1 MQAVILAGGKGTRLQ
16 SLLKGKPKCLAPIG
30 QKTILEHQIIEITK
44 SNIQNIL
51 IICCYES
58 QQVINHINQI
68 KDNYKSLNISVFV
81 EDYPGG
87 TGGALAAALNKLN
100 KDFLLIMG
108 DLFISLNLP
117 KIYNFGRKC
126 DSDALLVCKY
136 TDHPEDSDLIGLMAN
151 NYVKNFFLRDEN
163 RNQIMHNKIPPI
175 GNSGVFYFKKEFIK
189 TFCTELCDIHQI
201 IFSSLSN
208 KVKLPR
214 INYFFTAEFIKDL
227 GSVERL
233 SEVNKL
239 NLLPY
244 QMDSRIKSPAIF
256 LDKDNTII
264 KDPKD
269 KNPRN
274 IKIDLFNRRLIN
286 LLVKLNKTHRIFI
299 TTNQPGI
306 AKGFFKEDDLVNH
319 LFTLGSHL
327 FSENI
332 NISGFYFC
340 PHHPQKG
347 FENEIKELK
356 ISCNCRKPNP
366 GMCEKISSEFN
377 IEFEKS
383 FVIGDSIRDFQL
395 AKNMN
400 IKFINALQL

>member
-1 MQAVILAGGKGTRLQ
+1 
-16 SLLKGKPKCLAPIG
+16 
-30 QKTILEHQIIEITK
+30 
-44 SNIQNIL
+44 
-51 IICCYES
+51 
-58 QQVINHINQI
+58 
-68 KDNYKSLNISVFV
+68 
-81 EDYPGG
+81 
-87 TGGALAAALNKLN
+87 
-100 KDFLLIMG
+100 
-108 DLFISLNLP
+108 
-117 KIYNFGRKC
+117 
-126 DSDALLVCKY
+126 
-136 TDHPEDSDLIGLMAN
+136 
-151 NYVKNFFLRDEN
+151 
-163 RNQIMHNKIPPI
+163 
-175 GNSGVFYFKKEFIK
+175 
-189 TFCTELCDIHQI
+189 
-201 IFSSLSN
+201 
-208 KVKLPR
+208 
-214 INYFFTAEFIKDL
+214 AEFIKDL

-244 QMDSRIKSPAIF
+244 QMNSRIKSPAVF

-274 IKIDLFNRRLIN
+274 IKIDLFNKRLIN

-319 LFTLGSHL
+319 LFTLGSQL
-327 FSENI
+327 FNENI

-356 ISCNCRKPNP
+356 ISCNCRKPKT

-395 AKNMN
+395 AENMN